1 MQEWFNIHKP
11 IIVITILTKKDK
23 THTVG
28 GFFTVWATREAH
40 KTHMIV
46 SLEAEKAFDKIQ
58 HPFTIKILNKVGIER
73 PYLSIKKAIIQIYSQ
88 YHTQQWK
95 AKIFFS
101 KIMNKTRIPILSTFI
116 QHSIGRLNKG
126 NQTTTKKREREEASK
141 LEKKK
146 YNCIIQMTWYYI
158 RKIPKTPHTKKLLEL
173 INECSKDVRHKTNIQ

>member
-1 MQEWFNIHKP
+1 MQEWFNIHKS

-146 YNCIIQMTWYYI
+146 YNCHYTDDMILYTENPKDSTHKKTI
-158 RKIPKTPHTKKLLEL
+158 R
-173 INECSKDVRHKTNIQ
+173 TNKWMQ